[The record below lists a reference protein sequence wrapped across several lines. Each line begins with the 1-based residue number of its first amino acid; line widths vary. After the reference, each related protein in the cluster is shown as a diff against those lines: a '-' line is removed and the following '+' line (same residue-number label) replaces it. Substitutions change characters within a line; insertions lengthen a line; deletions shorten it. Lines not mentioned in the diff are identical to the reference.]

1 MKPRKTIFPCASK
14 SERNRNTNPRKN
26 CEGARQLTT
35 SLARQKLA
43 RKDKRERKRRKERE
57 REILREGGGQQ
68 GQSTHIYIFSCV
80 HR

>member
-1 MKPRKTIFPCASK
+1 MKVKKRKKNKRKRILPEAKMKPRKTIFPCASK

-57 REILREGGGQQ
+57 REK
-68 GQSTHIYIFSCV
+68 Y
-80 HR
+80 